1 MIEASGSPGAFFVPK
16 LLIFQGKNRPKLS
29 NYYPMKRQIFLEIR
43 VVNGA

>member
-1 MIEASGSPGAFFVPK
+1 MIEAPDSFGAFFVLK
-16 LLIFQGKNRPKLS
+16 LPLFRAENRLKLP